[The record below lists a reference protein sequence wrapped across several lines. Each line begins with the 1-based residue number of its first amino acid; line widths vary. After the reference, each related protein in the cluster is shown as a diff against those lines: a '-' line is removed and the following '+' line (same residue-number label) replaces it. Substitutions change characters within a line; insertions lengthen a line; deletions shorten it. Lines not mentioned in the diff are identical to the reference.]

1 MSRNYLALS
10 IVACLAYSLV
20 APLLSIAM
28 TDIPSTVAVFL
39 SNSVLIVVVGLVVLV
54 NGHSLRTYLTHPYR
68 AHVIAMGVLLAVG
81 LLSYY
86 RALELGPVSV
96 VVPIYGLFIVVS
108 AAVGIVAFGEEINGR
123 KVASIALSVVAIAL
137 MSI

>member
-1 MSRNYLALS
+1 MRRYLGLA
-10 IVACLAYSLV
+10 IAAFLAYSLV

-28 TDIPSTVAVFL
+28 TDLPSTLAVFL
-39 SNSVLIVVVGLVVLV
+39 SNAVMFAVVGLVIVYRGLPV
-54 NGHSLRTYLTHPYR
+54 RPYLRHPR
-68 AHVIAMGVLLAVG
+68 TPHIVAMGILLTVG
-81 LLSYY
+81 LLTYY

-108 AAVGIVAFGEEINGR
+108 SLVGIAVFDETVTCR
-123 KVASIALSVVAIAL
+123 KIAAIVLSVVAIAL

>member
-1 MSRNYLALS
+1 MRRYLSLS

-20 APLLSIAM
+20 APLLDIAM
-28 TDIPSTVAVFL
+28 TDLPSTVAVFL
-39 SNSVLIVVVGLVVLV
+39 SNSVMLVVVGLVIVYRGL
-54 NGHSLRTYLTHPYR
+54 SIRTYLRHPR
-68 AHVIAMGVLLAVG
+68 TPHIVAMGVLLSVG
-81 LLSYY
+81 LLTYY

-108 AAVGIVAFGEEINGR
+108 SLVGIVAFDETVTPR
-123 KVASIALSVVAIAL
+123 KVAAIVLSVVAIAL

>member
-1 MSRNYLALS
+1 MKRYLSLS

-28 TDIPSTVAVFL
+28 TDLPSTVAVFL
-39 SNSVLIVVVGLVVLV
+39 SNSVMLVVVGLVIVYRGLPVRRYLRHPRTPHLV
-54 NGHSLRTYLTHPYR
+54 
-68 AHVIAMGVLLAVG
+68 AMGVLLSVG
-81 LLSYY
+81 LLTYY

-108 AAVGIVAFGEEINGR
+108 SLVGIVAFDETVTPR
-123 KVASIALSVVAIAL
+123 KVAAIGLSVVAIAL

>member
-1 MSRNYLALS
+1 MRRYLGLS
-10 IVACLAYSLV
+10 IVACLTYSLV
-20 APLLSIAM
+20 APLLSVAM
-28 TDIPSTVAVFL
+28 TDLPSTLAVFL
-39 SNSVLIVVVGLVVLV
+39 SNAVMFVTVGLVLV
-54 NGHSLRTYLTHPYR
+54 YRGVPVRSYLRHPR
-68 AHVIAMGVLLAVG
+68 TPQIAAMGVLLTVG

-108 AAVGIVAFGEEINGR
+108 SLVGIVVFDEPVTPRN
-123 KVASIALSVVAIAL
+123 VAAIALSVVAIAL